1 MALGLVHR
9 RAGELPTELTGF
21 VGRRAELAQ
30 LAGLLETARLITVT
44 GPGGVGKTRV
54 SLRAAALAANRYPDD
69 GVCLVELSALRDP
82 ELLPH
87 TVATGLGLPQT
98 ESQLDA
104 VLDYLHDRKL
114 LLILDTCEHLLDAC
128 AMLADAILR
137 AAPGVTVLA
146 TSRQPLDVPG
156 EHTCPVPPLPV
167 PDQHSPACDAT
178 GDAVELFAQR
188 AAAAVP
194 GFALT
199 AANRADGIRLCRR
212 LDGIPLGIE
221 LAAVCLRALPLEE
234 LADRLEHRYRVL
246 GGGWRPALPR
256 HQTLRAAIGWS
267 HDLCTSAEQKLWARL
282 SVFAGTFDVVAAEEV
297 CADGELDRDDVLEA
311 IIGLVNK
318 SVLLREDGGAR
329 YRLLDTLRE
338 FGAEQLADSATEAE
352 FRARHISRYLAMAE
366 HFAARFFDD
375 QLAQYRRLCSEHADI
390 RAALEYALVLPGKDG
405 EAAHLVT
412 SLTDYWL
419 ISGMV
424 DEGKYWLTKV
434 LERFPDPSPERARAL
449 ITLCN
454 LFCSEDAAGREGIAI
469 AEQLGEDR
477 LAARGYLYLQ
487 DALYMNG
494 QTEEAAR
501 VGTIAEERLHVLGDR
516 VGLLLLDT
524 SMAMMHAFAEEPELA
539 IKRCE
544 QGLRRSAGSG
554 EIWQTSYLYSMTGLA
569 LLQQGKLQASGEA
582 QFKALPMKAE
592 LCDTFGIALCLEV
605 LAWLAAR
612 QQRHERAARLLG
624 AAGALLER
632 LGQRI
637 SMYAALVGPHQQAE
651 AAARD
656 ALGDA
661 RYATLCRAAGGDP
674 LDQLIP
680 LVISDTDDLEVA
692 GPLLASANK
701 PDPLT
706 SREHEIAALVA
717 DGLSNR
723 EIAAR
728 LIISKR
734 TVDAHVEHI
743 YAKLGISSRVQLAN
757 WLRPW
762 T

>member
-1 MALGLVHR
+1 MTAIRLVPVGRDGGFVALGLVHR

-199 AANRADGIRLCRR
+199 AANRADGIRLCR
-212 LDGIPLGIE
+212 
-221 LAAVCLRALPLEE
+221 
-234 LADRLEHRYRVL
+234 
-246 GGGWRPALPR
+246 
-256 HQTLRAAIGWS
+256 
-267 HDLCTSAEQKLWARL
+267 
-282 SVFAGTFDVVAAEEV
+282 
-297 CADGELDRDDVLEA
+297 
-311 IIGLVNK
+311 
-318 SVLLREDGGAR
+318 
-329 YRLLDTLRE
+329 
-338 FGAEQLADSATEAE
+338 
-352 FRARHISRYLAMAE
+352 
-366 HFAARFFDD
+366 
-375 QLAQYRRLCSEHADI
+375 
-390 RAALEYALVLPGKDG
+390 
-405 EAAHLVT
+405 
-412 SLTDYWL
+412 
-419 ISGMV
+419 
-424 DEGKYWLTKV
+424 
-434 LERFPDPSPERARAL
+434 
-449 ITLCN
+449 
-454 LFCSEDAAGREGIAI
+454 
-469 AEQLGEDR
+469 
-477 LAARGYLYLQ
+477 
-487 DALYMNG
+487 
-494 QTEEAAR
+494 
-501 VGTIAEERLHVLGDR
+501 
-516 VGLLLLDT
+516 
-524 SMAMMHAFAEEPELA
+524 
-539 IKRCE
+539 
-544 QGLRRSAGSG
+544 
-554 EIWQTSYLYSMTGLA
+554 
-569 LLQQGKLQASGEA
+569 
-582 QFKALPMKAE
+582 
-592 LCDTFGIALCLEV
+592 
-605 LAWLAAR
+605 
-612 QQRHERAARLLG
+612 
-624 AAGALLER
+624 
-632 LGQRI
+632 
-637 SMYAALVGPHQQAE
+637 
-651 AAARD
+651 
-656 ALGDA
+656 
-661 RYATLCRAAGGDP
+661 AAGGDP